1 MTCGKAKLS
10 LSNMSQKKRTKVR
23 YLRGFLGKGKVCGE
37 TMLTGKSDMIRVRQ
51 VWWRSNLGLVDTV
64 AQGFLQVLSKYF
76 FDEIWEWDTYS
87 NKG

>member
-1 MTCGKAKLS
+1 MVKQSWVLVTCLRKKG
-10 LSNMSQKKRTKVR
+10 QKWDIYEV
-23 YLRGFLGKGKVCGE
+23 FLGKGKVCGE

-51 VWWRSNLGLVDTV
+51 VWWHSNLGLVDTV